1 MPRILIAYST
11 VDGQTRKISE
21 RLQREL
27 QAAGHGVTLA
37 NIADATQPDPTSF
50 DIVVVGASIRYG
62 KYRPE
67 LFAYVAR
74 HQAALEARPNAFFT
88 VNAVARKTGRD
99 VPERNPYV
107 KNFYRDCPWRPK
119 LVGVFAGRIDYPKL
133 GFRDR
138 NIIRFIMWITRGPTD
153 PRGCF
158 EFTDWDKVDAFAQRV
173 AAVGS

>member
-21 RLQREL
+21 RLQRGLE
-27 QAAGHGVTLA
+27 AAGHDVTLA
-37 NIADATQPDPTSF
+37 CLADATLPDPVTF
-50 DIVVVGASIRYG
+50 DKVVVGASIRYG

-67 LFAYVAR
+67 LFEFVAR
-74 HQAALEARPNAFFT
+74 HQQVLQSRPSAFFT
-88 VNAVARKTGRD
+88 VNAVARKPGRD

-107 KNFYRDCPWRPK
+107 KSFQRDAHWRPR

-133 GFRDR
+133 GFADR

-158 EFTDWDKVDAFAQRV
+158 EFTDWDKVDAFGQSV
-173 AAVGS
+173 AALR